1 LIRTRGELAL
11 PIAGAIAV
19 ASAAS
24 TAGLRLTDLPGV
36 IDGGA
41 GRFVGPLV
49 ALALLSLAGLAWRVE
64 PVAMLCLVAASGV
77 AAVDAIGLGRAV
89 NAADPGLRAWPIVA
103 AIVGFEATGTAAIAA
118 MYIARRTARRT
129 PRLVAAAAVAWLG
142 VSCVIVVAAVV
153 AGVRE
158 DPAVTWLDVATAPQA
173 VWPHLVVGMLAVGV
187 LVDLTPAVARARRR
201 LAEADALA
209 GPPATRP
216 SGRRLIGAILDEV
229 DPGRRRVAAEA
240 ALTERRRIASDLHA
254 SVLPAL
260 RGAIEEANELGS
272 PELLSRRLRDLLA
285 ELEGVVLDRRF
296 VVLDELGL
304 VEALEWLAERIEER
318 AGVRVE
324 LAVADGSSLS
334 VGRPPA
340 RIEEAAFRVARL
352 ALDNALRHSGAT
364 HVNLSVDVSAEAARV
379 TIADDGWGWDP
390 AAAESALRAGRLGL
404 VDMRRAAEEV
414 GAAVEISA
422 GPAGAGT
429 RVAFAWSAS

>member
-1 LIRTRGELAL
+1 LTRRGERAL

-24 TAGLRLTDLPGV
+24 TAGLRLTHLPGV
-36 IDGGA
+36 MDEGS
-41 GRFVGPLV
+41 GRFVGLLV
-49 ALALLSLAGLAWRVE
+49 ALALLCLAGIAWRVE
-64 PVAMLCLVAASGV
+64 PVALLCLVAASGV

-89 NAADPGLRAWPIVA
+89 NAADPGRYAWPIVA

-118 MYIARRTARRT
+118 LYVARRTTRSA
-129 PRLVAAAAVAWLG
+129 PRLVAATAVAWLG
-142 VSCVIVVAAVV
+142 ASCVIVVAAVV

-158 DPAVTWLDVATAPQA
+158 DPAFTLLDVATAPQA
-173 VWPHLVVGMLAVGV
+173 VWPHLVVGMLAAGV
-187 LVDLTPAVARARRR
+187 LVDLVPAVARARRR

-209 GPPATRP
+209 AVPPGRP
-216 SGRRLIGAILDEV
+216 SGRRLIGAVLDEI

-240 ALTERRRIASDLHA
+240 ALAERRRIASDLHA

-260 RGAIEEANELGS
+260 RGAIEEADELGS

-285 ELEGVVLDRRF
+285 EIEGVVLDRRF

-318 AGVRVE
+318 AGVQVD
-324 LAVADGSSLS
+324 LAVADDSSQS
-334 VGRPPA
+334 TGRPPA

-364 HVNLSVDVSAEAARV
+364 HVSLSVDVSAQSARV
-379 TIADDGWGWDP
+379 TIADDGRGWDP

-404 VDMRRAAEEV
+404 VDMRRAAEHV
-414 GAAVEISA
+414 GAAVDVSA
-422 GPAGAGT
+422 GPTGTGT
-429 RVAFAWSAS
+429 RVEFAWFGS

>member
-1 LIRTRGELAL
+1 
-11 PIAGAIAV
+11 V
-19 ASAAS
+19 S
-24 TAGLRLTDLPGV
+24 
-36 IDGGA
+36 
-41 GRFVGPLV
+41 
-49 ALALLSLAGLAWRVE
+49 
-64 PVAMLCLVAASGV
+64 
-77 AAVDAIGLGRAV
+77 
-89 NAADPGLRAWPIVA
+89 AADPYLQAWPIVA
-103 AIVGFEATGTAAIAA
+103 AIVGFEATGTAAIGAL
-118 MYIARRTARRT
+118 YVARRTERAA
-129 PRLVAAAAVAWLG
+129 PRLAAATAVAWLG

-153 AGVRE
+153 AGVGE
-158 DPAVTWLDVATAPQA
+158 DPAVTWLDVATAPQV
-173 VWPHLVVGMLAVGV
+173 VWPHLVVGVLAMGV
-187 LVDLTPAVARARRR
+187 LVDLAPAVARARRR

-209 GPPATRP
+209 GRPAERP
-216 SGRRLIGAILDEV
+216 SLRRLSGAIVDEI

-260 RGAIEEANELGS
+260 RGAIEEADELGS

-285 ELEGVVLDRRF
+285 DLEGVVLDRRF

-318 AGVRVE
+318 ADVQVE
-324 LAVADGSSLS
+324 LAVADGPSYS

-364 HVNLSVDVSAEAARV
+364 CVSLSVEVSARAARV
-379 TIADDGWGWDP
+379 TIADDGRGWDP

-404 VDMRRAAEEV
+404 VDMRRTAEEV
-414 GAAVEISA
+414 GATFDVSA

-429 RVAFAWSAS
+429 CVAFAWSAS